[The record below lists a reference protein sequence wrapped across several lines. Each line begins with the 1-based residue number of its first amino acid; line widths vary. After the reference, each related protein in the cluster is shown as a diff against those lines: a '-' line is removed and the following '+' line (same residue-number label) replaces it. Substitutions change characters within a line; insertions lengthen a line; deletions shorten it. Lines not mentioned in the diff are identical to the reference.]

1 MRELACDVVV
11 IGGGPSGVAAAVSSQ
26 RTGAKTVLIERAPF
40 FGGNATAASVA
51 AFCGF
56 YTRGS
61 SPDIAVAGIGG
72 ELLERMKGAGD
83 YIEVYLSPSSGN
95 TTVKFE
101 PEEMKLALDNLVIE
115 SGVSGY
121 LHAALVSVETN
132 EAGVINRAVCSDD
145 EGLFS
150 IHASQFVDAT
160 GNATLVH
167 LAGGTTVWGDDQ
179 GEVQQVSL
187 VFRLEGLPRR
197 DVAPSELKEAIVAG
211 KEVGIKYL
219 AKEGG
224 VIIKAAGASFG
235 YCTIPSTDLDGLTS
249 ESLTKAELDLRR
261 QVRAYSEAFRRFI
274 PDFDNCHVAYSGPV
288 MGLRESRRIVGE
300 TCITGEAILAG
311 CKTSDSIG
319 RAAWSPEIHKGGTN
333 PKFVHIADNDY
344 ASIPL
349 GALVCQGV
357 ANAWVAGRA
366 IASDPLALAS
376 VRVMGTSMATGHA
389 AGVAAALSLNGCRAD
404 VAAVQKALKLQG
416 ALI

>member
-1 MRELACDVVV
+1 MRELACDVAV
-11 IGGGPSGVAAAVSSQ
+11 IGGGPAGVAAAVSSQ
-26 RTGAKTVLIERAPF
+26 RAGAKAVLIERAPF

-72 ELLERMKGAGD
+72 ELLERMKSSGD

-101 PEEMKLALDNLVIE
+101 PEEMKLALDSLVLD

-132 EAGVINRAVCSDD
+132 GEGKIDRAVCSDD
-145 EGLFS
+145 EGLFAVR
-150 IHASQFVDAT
+150 ASQYVDAT
-160 GNATLVH
+160 GNATLIH
-167 LAGGTTVWGDDQ
+167 FAGGETVWGDDQ
-179 GEVQQVSL
+179 GAVQQVSL

-197 DVAPSELKEAIVAG
+197 DVAPSELKAAIVAG
-211 KEVGIKYL
+211 KEADIEHL

-235 YCTIPSTDLDGLTS
+235 YCTVPSTVLEGLAS
-249 ESLTKAELDLRR
+249 ENLTKAERELRK
-261 QVRAYSEAFRRFI
+261 QVRAYTEAFRRFI
-274 PDFDNCHVAYSGPV
+274 PDFGSCHVAYSGPV

-300 TCITGEAILAG
+300 TRITGEAILAG
-311 CKTSDSIG
+311 YKKPDSIA

-333 PKFVHIADNDY
+333 PKFVHIADNNY

-349 GALVCQGV
+349 GALICRGV
-357 ANAWVAGRA
+357 NNAWIAGRA

-389 AGVAAALSLNGCRAD
+389 AGVAAALSLSGNRAD
-404 VAAVQKALKLQG
+404 VAAVQKELKLQG